1 MIACAPLIITIHTHH
16 LSLTKEARAEGSGVY
31 HLGLIFLIDYKI
43 PESSRQAQF
52 HRGSCSLPLKCNRII
67 GKDPRWRNLYL
78 GVGAAFLLKVNE
90 TQQWWERQDVTI
102 SRKWNEKQLC
112 KHLDIQS
119 SFTLRKQKIIALD
132 KEYKCVDLNVS
143 QC

>member
-78 GVGAAFLLKVNE
+78 RVGAAFLLKVNE
-90 TQQWWERQDVTI
+90 TQQ
-102 SRKWNEKQLC
+102 
-112 KHLDIQS
+112 
-119 SFTLRKQKIIALD
+119 
-132 KEYKCVDLNVS
+132 
-143 QC
+143 